1 MVVINNN
8 YYILNDQIIISS
20 DILWT
25 LQFFHCET
33 L

>member
-8 YYILNDQIIISS
+8 YYILSNQIIISS
-20 DILWT
+20 DVLSM
-25 LQFFHCET
+25 LQLLHGEA